1 MLSGIKG
8 VTHARYNSELLV
20 RLPRPGKLL
29 YLEFC
34 VDGWI
39 LFAGLHHVVI
49 VVVVGVGGGGAVA
62 GLGVEHNL
70 VPFADLLA
78 IPREIKKGLQ
88 KHAQNNVL
96 KGKYMNM

>member
-8 VTHARYNSELLV
+8 VHARYNSELLLV
-20 RLPRPGKLL
+20 RLLRLGELL

-49 VVVVGVGGGGAVA
+49 VVVVGVVGGGGAVA

-70 VPFADLLA
+70 VPFANLLA
-78 IPREIKKGLQ
+78 IPRKNKKGIA
-88 KHAQNNVL
+88 KACA
-96 KGKYMNM
+96 K